1 MDKNYKHKLK
11 ENKGITGL
19 DIVISMIVIATL
31 TGLIATLMAKI
42 YYRSIEIQKSANANA
57 YATIVLEKVDENP
70 YESVDN
76 NFLTTISQEV
86 VIDSDYTV
94 TIAVENIEGVDENIM
109 KKVTVNVKYSLQG
122 EEKQLI
128 ISKLKIK
135 EIYNGE

>member
-57 YATIVLEKVDENP
+57 YATIVLEKVDEKP

>member
-57 YATIVLEKVDENP
+57 YATIVLEKVDEKP

-86 VIDSDYTV
+86 VIDSDYIV